1 MVKNC
6 DLSLEN
12 AALGLRPRAVF
23 LRPRSQFFTIRTSQP
38 ANNINIYIYILCI
51 ILFVFQRIISAPL
64 VSHFIL
70 ITPLFLFIKFH
81 APLGS
86 VYNFAFDVNL
96 FFPMSVSYN
105 SSTFGKFWSLGI
117 FVFIFPSYK
126 LVYFCKVVFL
136 FLRNCVS
143 LHVRIKRVNEKDP
156 E

>member
-1 MVKNC
+1 MC
-6 DLSLEN
+6 HFLDFLQIRL
-12 AALGLRPRAVF
+12 VF
-23 LRPRSQFFTIRTSQP
+23 SPPLVCSYFMLYY
-38 ANNINIYIYILCI
+38 IYIYIYTYLYICI

-64 VSHFIL
+64 FSHFIL

-126 LVYFCKVVFL
+126 LV
-136 FLRNCVS
+136 
-143 LHVRIKRVNEKDP
+143 
-156 E
+156 